1 MPQVQ
6 IIEPTIRPQKQKIRV
21 CAYAR
26 VSSNSD
32 DQLNSFSAQVEYFT
46 QLIQAHSD
54 WEFIDIYADEGITGT
69 RADKRADFQRMMR
82 DCRAGRIDRI
92 LVKSISRFGRNS
104 ADCIEAVRELKMLG
118 IAVAFEK
125 EGIDTGR
132 MTNEM
137 YFSMYSAFSQEESTS
152 IAKNMR
158 KGAVMRMKNGTYRL
172 SQAPYGYRLDEK
184 GGFLICPEEA
194 KVVRKIFGDFLS
206 GKSIREIANELAQAQ
221 VPKLKGNPVWSATGV
236 SYILTNER
244 YMGDELFQKRF
255 TTDAFPFKKVKNR
268 GEKSQF
274 YAENTHE
281 AIVSPNVF
289 RLAQELLKKKNQL
302 HGRKKEIQTYTF
314 SKMLECSECG
324 STFCRRVTKAGT
336 VVWACYRHFRDKKLC
351 AIENVQESEVE
362 SAFVTLYNKLGRN
375 RSEILTPF
383 ITQVEKLRDKNFMS
397 HPGAMQLNKEI
408 ADLLEQNH
416 ALATLRAKECIDS
429 AFYMSETNTNN
440 TKLENLRKELQRYR
454 DLNDYHEILNGS
466 YLLLKIFEE
475 QESIS
480 EFEPV
485 AFRNMVIKVRIFS
498 DTICFRLINGMELAE
513 RR

>member
-69 RADKRADFQRMMR
+69 RADKRDDFQRMMR

-172 SQAPYGYRLDEK
+172 S
-184 GGFLICPEEA
+184 
-194 KVVRKIFGDFLS
+194 
-206 GKSIREIANELAQAQ
+206 Q

-314 SKMLECSECG
+314 SKMLECGECG

>member
-54 WEFIDIYADEGITGT
+54 W
-69 RADKRADFQRMMR
+69 
-82 DCRAGRIDRI
+82 
-92 LVKSISRFGRNS
+92 
-104 ADCIEAVRELKMLG
+104 
-118 IAVAFEK
+118 
-125 EGIDTGR
+125 
-132 MTNEM
+132 
-137 YFSMYSAFSQEESTS
+137 
-152 IAKNMR
+152 
-158 KGAVMRMKNGTYRL
+158 
-172 SQAPYGYRLDEK
+172 
-184 GGFLICPEEA
+184 
-194 KVVRKIFGDFLS
+194 
-206 GKSIREIANELAQAQ
+206 
-221 VPKLKGNPVWSATGV
+221 
-236 SYILTNER
+236 
-244 YMGDELFQKRF
+244 
-255 TTDAFPFKKVKNR
+255 
-268 GEKSQF
+268 
-274 YAENTHE
+274 
-281 AIVSPNVF
+281 
-289 RLAQELLKKKNQL
+289 
-302 HGRKKEIQTYTF
+302 
-314 SKMLECSECG
+314 
-324 STFCRRVTKAGT
+324 
-336 VVWACYRHFRDKKLC
+336 
-351 AIENVQESEVE
+351 E

>member
-69 RADKRADFQRMMR
+69 RADKRDDFQRMMR

-158 KGAVMRMKNGTYRL
+158 KG
-172 SQAPYGYRLDEK
+172 
-184 GGFLICPEEA
+184 
-194 KVVRKIFGDFLS
+194 
-206 GKSIREIANELAQAQ
+206 AQAQ

-314 SKMLECSECG
+314 SKMLECGECG